1 MKSVDEL
8 VEQSTQPFLALAL
21 IRCSVSTSLSL
32 SSGRVE
38 IDLMEVKNGDNNQL
52 AVLFTYLIS
61 ILQNRLVLVKWE
73 SFDCHQ
79 HVLLPDVEV
88 VFFCVMRVFI
98 VPDVPSCCSICT
110 IVVS

>member
-1 MKSVDEL
+1 MD
-8 VEQSTQPFLALAL
+8 
-21 IRCSVSTSLSL
+21 
-32 SSGRVE
+32 
-38 IDLMEVKNGDNNQL
+38 VKNSDNSQL

-61 ILQNRLVLVKWE
+61 ILQNCFVLVQRE

-79 HVLLPDVEV
+79 NVLLPDVEV

>member
-1 MKSVDEL
+1 M
-8 VEQSTQPFLALAL
+8 
-21 IRCSVSTSLSL
+21 
-32 SSGRVE
+32 
-38 IDLMEVKNGDNNQL
+38 DLMEVKSGDNDQL
-52 AVLFTYLIS
+52 AALFTYLIS
-61 ILQNRLVLVKWE
+61 ILHNCLVLVKRE
-73 SFDCHQ
+73 SFDCRQ